1 MNNLSLE
8 DKSKNKETSVGIILP
23 PPPPPPLSPVDSPD
37 RPPLGISPEVS
48 PHKSLENEEL
58 SQVGKNRGEENK
70 EQHDVPDDDFGD
82 FQVAR

>member
-8 DKSKNKETSVGIILP
+8 DKSKNKDSSVGIILP

-48 PHKSLENEEL
+48 PHKTLENE
-58 SQVGKNRGEENK
+58 KNRGEENK